1 MKVQPKAD
9 IFKLRWYINQMRG
22 WSFKTYLLL
31 MLGIGIIIG
40 TTVASPIDQISLL
53 TMIAAILGFT
63 CTLAIT
69 NARQINGILGL
80 MSATIYIIVSVYA
93 QNYANVILQGV
104 YIVILD
110 LPVLLLLSW
119 SKDTEK
125 YIHGLTMTKW
135 LLTILFFTVVLVL
148 LYLLDTKIFA
158 SPRPLIDAAA
168 GAIGI
173 TGSLLCTLHFRE
185 QYYFWTI
192 QGILSIIL
200 WGVTAFQG
208 DANLTLFL
216 TYIMYLINDLLAFTD
231 KHTHWFH

>member
-1 MKVQPKAD
+1 MKIKPSAG
-9 IFKLRWYINQMRG
+9 IFKLRWYTEQMRG

-53 TMIAAILGFT
+53 TMVAAILGFT

-80 MSATIYIIVSVYA
+80 ISATIYIIVSVYA

-110 LPVLLLLSW
+110 LPVLLLPSW

-125 YIHGLTMTKW
+125 HIHGLTLIKW
-135 LLTILFFTVVLVL
+135 LLTIIFFAMVLVL
-148 LYLLDTKIFA
+148 LYLLDTKLFT
-158 SPRPLIDAAA
+158 SPRPLIDATA

-173 TGSLLCTLHFRE
+173 TGSLLCMLHFRE

-216 TYIMYLINDLLAFTD
+216 TYILYLTNDLLAFTD
-231 KHTHWFH
+231 KHISWFH

>member
-1 MKVQPKAD
+1 MKIQPGAE
-9 IFKLRWYINQMRG
+9 IFKLRWYIKQMRG

-40 TTVASPIDQISLL
+40 ATVASPITQISVL

-80 MSATIYIIVSVYA
+80 VSAAIYIIISVYA
-93 QNYANVILQGV
+93 KNYANVILQTI
-104 YIVILD
+104 YILLLD
-110 LPVLLLLSW
+110 LPVLMLSSW

-125 YIHGLTMTKW
+125 HIHGLTLKKW
-135 LLTILFFTVVLVL
+135 LMTVSFFTIVLAL
-148 LYLLDTKIFA
+148 LYLLDTKIFI
-158 SPRPLIDAAA
+158 SPRPVIDATA

-173 TGSLLCTLHFRE
+173 TGSLLCMLHFRE
-185 QYYFWTI
+185 QYYFWTV
-192 QGILSIIL
+192 QGIFSIIL

-216 TYIMYLINDLLAFTD
+216 TYILYLTNDLLAFTD
-231 KHTHWFH
+231 KHVHWFH

>member
-1 MKVQPKAD
+1 MKVQLKAD
-9 IFKLRWYINQMRG
+9 IFKLKWYINQMRG

-53 TMIAAILGFT
+53 TMVAAILGFT

-80 MSATIYIIVSVYA
+80 ISATIYIIVSVYA

-110 LPVLLLLSW
+110 LPVLLLPSW

-125 YIHGLTMTKW
+125 HIHGLTLIKW
-135 LLTILFFTVVLVL
+135 LLTIIFFAMVLVL
-148 LYLLDTKIFA
+148 LYLLDTKLFT
-158 SPRPLIDAAA
+158 SPRPLIDATA

-173 TGSLLCTLHFRE
+173 TGSLLCMLHFRE

-216 TYIMYLINDLLAFTD
+216 TYILYLINDLLAFTD
-231 KHTHWFH
+231 KHVSWFH

>member
-1 MKVQPKAD
+1 MKIQPGAE
-9 IFKLRWYINQMRG
+9 IFKLRWYIKQMRG

-40 TTVASPIDQISLL
+40 ATVASPISQISLL

-80 MSATIYIIVSVYA
+80 VSAAIYIIISVYA
-93 QNYANVILQGV
+93 KNYANVILQTI
-104 YIVILD
+104 YILVLD
-110 LPVLLLLSW
+110 LPVLMLSSW

-125 YIHGLTMTKW
+125 HIHGLTLKKW
-135 LLTILFFTVVLVL
+135 LMTISFFTIVLAL
-148 LYLLDTKIFA
+148 LYVLDTKIFI
-158 SPRPLIDAAA
+158 SPRPIIDATA

-173 TGSLLCTLHFRE
+173 TGSLLCMLHFRE
-185 QYYFWTI
+185 QYYFWTV
-192 QGILSIIL
+192 QGIFSIIL

-216 TYIMYLINDLLAFTD
+216 TYILYLTLSLI
-231 KHTHWFH
+231 HI

>member
-40 TTVASPIDQISLL
+40 TTVAAPVTQISLL
-53 TMIAAILGFT
+53 TMVAAILGFT

-80 MSATIYIIVSVYA
+80 ISSAIYIIVSIYA
-93 QNYANVILQGV
+93 KNYANVILQAI
-104 YIVILD
+104 YILLLD
-110 LPVLLLLSW
+110 LPVLMLPSW

-125 YIHGLTMTKW
+125 HIHGLTLIKW
-135 LLTILFFTVVLVL
+135 LLTIIFFAMVLVL
-148 LYLLDTKIFA
+148 LYLLDTKLFT
-158 SPRPLIDAAA
+158 SPRPLIDATA

-173 TGSLLCTLHFRE
+173 TGSLLCMLHFRE

-216 TYIMYLINDLLAFTD
+216 TYILYLTNDLLAFTD
-231 KHTHWFH
+231 KHVSWFH

>member
-1 MKVQPKAD
+1 MKVQLKAD
-9 IFKLRWYINQMRG
+9 IFKLKWYINQMRG

-31 MLGIGIIIG
+31 MLGIGIIVG
-40 TTVASPIDQISLL
+40 TTVAAPVTQISLL
-53 TMIAAILGFT
+53 TMVAAILGFT

-80 MSATIYIIVSVYA
+80 ISSAIYIIVSIYA
-93 QNYANVILQGV
+93 KNYANVILQAI
-104 YIVILD
+104 YILLLD
-110 LPVLLLLSW
+110 LPVLMLPSW

-125 YIHGLTMTKW
+125 YIHGLTLIKW
-135 LLTILFFTVVLVL
+135 LLTIIFFAMVLVL
-148 LYLLDTKIFA
+148 LYLLDTKLFT
-158 SPRPLIDAAA
+158 SPRPLIDATA

-173 TGSLLCTLHFRE
+173 TGSLLCMLHFRE

-216 TYIMYLINDLLAFTD
+216 TYILYLTNDLLAFTD
-231 KHTHWFH
+231 KHVSWFH

>member
-1 MKVQPKAD
+1 MKIQPGAE
-9 IFKLRWYINQMRG
+9 IFKLRWYIEQMRG

-31 MLGIGIIIG
+31 MLKIGIIVG
-40 TTVASPIDQISLL
+40 TTVAAPVTQISLL
-53 TMIAAILGFT
+53 TMVAAILGFT

-80 MSATIYIIVSVYA
+80 ISSAIYIIVSIYA
-93 QNYANVILQGV
+93 KNYANVILQAI
-104 YIVILD
+104 YILLLD
-110 LPVLLLLSW
+110 LPVLMLPSW

-125 YIHGLTMTKW
+125 HIHGLTLIKW
-135 LLTILFFTVVLVL
+135 LLTIIFFAVVLVL
-148 LYLLDTKIFA
+148 LYLLDTKIFT
-158 SPRPLIDAAA
+158 SPRPLIDATA

-192 QGILSIIL
+192 QGVLSIIL

-216 TYIMYLINDLLAFTD
+216 TYILYLINDLLAFTD
-231 KHTHWFH
+231 KHVSWFH

>member
-40 TTVASPIDQISLL
+40 TTVASPIDKISLL
-53 TMIAAILGFT
+53 TMIAAVLGFT

-110 LPVLLLLSW
+110 LPVLLLPSW

-125 YIHGLTMTKW
+125 HIHGLTLIKW
-135 LLTILFFTVVLVL
+135 LLTIIFFAMVLVL
-148 LYLLDTKIFA
+148 LYLLDTKLFT
-158 SPRPLIDAAA
+158 SPRPLIDATA

-173 TGSLLCTLHFRE
+173 TGSLLCMLHFRE

-216 TYIMYLINDLLAFTD
+216 TYILYLTNDLLAFTD
-231 KHTHWFH
+231 KHVSWFH

>member
-1 MKVQPKAD
+1 MKVQLKAD
-9 IFKLRWYINQMRG
+9 IFKLKWYINQMRG

-80 MSATIYIIVSVYA
+80 ISAAIYIIVSVYA

-110 LPVLLLLSW
+110 LPVLLLPSW
-119 SKDTEK
+119 SIGTEK
-125 YIHGLTMTKW
+125 HIHGLTLTKW
-135 LLTILFFTVVLVL
+135 LLTIIFFAVVLVL
-148 LYLLDTKIFA
+148 LYLLDTKIFT
-158 SPRPLIDAAA
+158 SPRPLIDATA

-192 QGILSIIL
+192 QGVLSIIL

-216 TYIMYLINDLLAFTD
+216 TYILYLINDLLAFTD
-231 KHTHWFH
+231 KHVSWFH

>member
-1 MKVQPKAD
+1 MKVQLKAD
-9 IFKLRWYINQMRG
+9 IFKLKWYINQMRG

-80 MSATIYIIVSVYA
+80 ISATIYIIVSVYA

-110 LPVLLLLSW
+110 LPVLLLPSW

-125 YIHGLTMTKW
+125 HIHGLTLTKW
-135 LLTILFFTVVLVL
+135 LLTIIFFAVVLVL
-148 LYLLDTKIFA
+148 LYLLDTKLFT
-158 SPRPLIDAAA
+158 SPRPIIDATA

-200 WGVTAFQG
+200 WGITAFQG

-216 TYIMYLINDLLAFTD
+216 TYILYLINDLLAFTD
-231 KHTHWFH
+231 KHVSWFH

>member
-1 MKVQPKAD
+1 MKIKPSAG
-9 IFKLRWYINQMRG
+9 IFKLRWYTEQMRG

-80 MSATIYIIVSVYA
+80 ISATIYIIVSVYA

-110 LPVLLLLSW
+110 LPVLLLPSW

-125 YIHGLTMTKW
+125 HIHGLTLIKW
-135 LLTILFFTVVLVL
+135 LLTIIFFAMVLVL
-148 LYLLDTKIFA
+148 LYLLDTKLFT
-158 SPRPLIDAAA
+158 SPRPLIDATA

-173 TGSLLCTLHFRE
+173 TGSLLCMLHFRE

-216 TYIMYLINDLLAFTD
+216 TYILYLTNDLLAFTD
-231 KHTHWFH
+231 KHISWFH

>member
-1 MKVQPKAD
+1 MKVQLKAD
-9 IFKLRWYINQMRG
+9 IFKLKWYINQMRG

-53 TMIAAILGFT
+53 TMVAAILGFT

-80 MSATIYIIVSVYA
+80 ISATIYIIVSVYA

-110 LPVLLLLSW
+110 LPVLLLPSW

-125 YIHGLTMTKW
+125 HIHGLTLIKW
-135 LLTILFFTVVLVL
+135 LLTIIFFAVVLVL
-148 LYLLDTKIFA
+148 LYLLDTKLFT
-158 SPRPLIDAAA
+158 SPRPLIDATA

>member
-1 MKVQPKAD
+1 MKVQLKAD
-9 IFKLRWYINQMRG
+9 IFKLKWYINQMRG

-80 MSATIYIIVSVYA
+80 ISATIYIIVSVYA

-110 LPVLLLLSW
+110 LPVLLLPSW

-125 YIHGLTMTKW
+125 HIHGLTLIKW
-135 LLTILFFTVVLVL
+135 LLTIIFFAMVLVL
-148 LYLLDTKIFA
+148 LYLLDTKLFT
-158 SPRPLIDAAA
+158 SPRPLIDATA

-173 TGSLLCTLHFRE
+173 TGSLLCMLHFRE

-216 TYIMYLINDLLAFTD
+216 TYILYLTNDLLAFTD
-231 KHTHWFH
+231 KHLSWFH

>member
-1 MKVQPKAD
+1 MKIKPSAG
-9 IFKLRWYINQMRG
+9 IFKLRWYIEQMRG

-53 TMIAAILGFT
+53 TMVAAILGFT

-80 MSATIYIIVSVYA
+80 ISATIYIIVSVYA

-110 LPVLLLLSW
+110 LPVLLLPSW

-125 YIHGLTMTKW
+125 HIHGLTLIKW
-135 LLTILFFTVVLVL
+135 HLTIIFFAVVLVL
-148 LYLLDTKIFA
+148 LYLLDTKLFT
-158 SPRPLIDAAA
+158 SPRPLIDATA

-173 TGSLLCTLHFRE
+173 TGSLLCMLHFRE

-216 TYIMYLINDLLAFTD
+216 TYILYLTNDLLAFTD
-231 KHTHWFH
+231 KHVSWFN

>member
-1 MKVQPKAD
+1 MKIKPSAG
-9 IFKLRWYINQMRG
+9 IFKLRWYIEQMRG

-31 MLGIGIIIG
+31 MLGIGIIVG
-40 TTVASPIDQISLL
+40 TTVAAPVTQISLL
-53 TMIAAILGFT
+53 TMVAAILGFT

-80 MSATIYIIVSVYA
+80 ISSAVYIIVSIYA
-93 QNYANVILQGV
+93 KNYANVILQAI
-104 YIVILD
+104 YILLLD
-110 LPVLLLLSW
+110 LPVLMLPSW

-125 YIHGLTMTKW
+125 HIHGLTLIKW
-135 LLTILFFTVVLVL
+135 LLTIIFFAMVLVL
-148 LYLLDTKIFA
+148 LYLLDTKLFT
-158 SPRPLIDAAA
+158 SPRPLIDATA

-173 TGSLLCTLHFRE
+173 TGSLLCMLHFRE

-200 WGVTAFQG
+200 WGITAFQG

-216 TYIMYLINDLLAFTD
+216 TYILYLTNDLLAFTD
-231 KHTHWFH
+231 KHVSWFH

>member
-1 MKVQPKAD
+1 MKVQLKAD
-9 IFKLRWYINQMRG
+9 IFKLKWYINQMRG

-80 MSATIYIIVSVYA
+80 ISATIYIIVSVYA

-110 LPVLLLLSW
+110 LPVLLLPSW

-125 YIHGLTMTKW
+125 HIHGLTLIKW
-135 LLTILFFTVVLVL
+135 LLTIIFFAMVLVL
-148 LYLLDTKIFA
+148 LYLLDTKLFT
-158 SPRPLIDAAA
+158 SPRPLIDATA

-216 TYIMYLINDLLAFTD
+216 TYILYLINDLLAFTD
-231 KHTHWFH
+231 KHVSWFH

>member
-1 MKVQPKAD
+1 MKFQPKAD
-9 IFKLRWYINQMRG
+9 IFKLNWYINQIRG

-31 MLGIGIIIG
+31 MLGIGTIIG

-53 TMIAAILGFT
+53 TMVAAILGFT

-80 MSATIYIIVSVYA
+80 TSAAIYIIVSVYA
-93 QNYANVILQGV
+93 QNYANVILQV
-104 YIVILD
+104 IYIFILD
-110 LPVLLLLSW
+110 LPVLLLPSWTKNAEKHVQGLSM
-119 SKDTEK
+119 SKWF
-125 YIHGLTMTKW
+125 MT
-135 LLTILFFTVVLVL
+135 LLFFGIILFS
-148 LYLLDTKIFA
+148 LYFMDTKIFI
-158 SPRPLIDAAA
+158 SPRPLIDAMA

-216 TYIMYLINDLLAFTD
+216 TYILYLTNDLLAFTD

>member
-1 MKVQPKAD
+1 
-9 IFKLRWYINQMRG
+9 
-22 WSFKTYLLL
+22 
-31 MLGIGIIIG
+31 MLGIGIIVG
-40 TTVASPIDQISLL
+40 TTVAVPITQISLL
-53 TMIAAILGFT
+53 TMVAAILGFT

-80 MSATIYIIVSVYA
+80 ISSAIYIIVSIYA
-93 QNYANVILQGV
+93 KNYANVILQAI
-104 YIVILD
+104 YILLLD
-110 LPVLLLLSW
+110 LPVLMLPSW

-125 YIHGLTMTKW
+125 HIHGLTLIKW
-135 LLTILFFTVVLVL
+135 LLTIIFFAMVLVL
-148 LYLLDTKIFA
+148 LYLLDTKLFT
-158 SPRPLIDAAA
+158 SPRPLIDATA

-173 TGSLLCTLHFRE
+173 TGSLLCMLHFRE

-216 TYIMYLINDLLAFTD
+216 TYILYLTNDLLAFTD
-231 KHTHWFH
+231 KHVSWFH

>member
-40 TTVASPIDQISLL
+40 TTVASPIDKISLL
-53 TMIAAILGFT
+53 TMIAAVLGFT

-168 GAIGI
+168 GVIGI
-173 TGSLLCTLHFRE
+173 TGSFLCTLHFRE

>member
-1 MKVQPKAD
+1 MKIKPSAG
-9 IFKLRWYINQMRG
+9 IFKLRWYTEQMRG

-53 TMIAAILGFT
+53 TMVAAILGFT

-80 MSATIYIIVSVYA
+80 ISATIYIIVSVYA
-93 QNYANVILQGV
+93 QNYANIILQGI

-110 LPVLLLLSW
+110 LPVLLLPSW

-125 YIHGLTMTKW
+125 HIHGLTLIKW
-135 LLTILFFTVVLVL
+135 LLTIIFFAMVLVL
-148 LYLLDTKIFA
+148 LYLLDTKLFT
-158 SPRPLIDAAA
+158 SPRPLIDATA

-173 TGSLLCTLHFRE
+173 TGSLLCMLHFRE

-216 TYIMYLINDLLAFTD
+216 TYILYLTNDLLAFTD
-231 KHTHWFH
+231 KHVSWFN